1 MAIEQNE
8 IKKVITVDLGNT
20 ATLLKDYKKHI
31 DYLRGSLLQLDSASE
46 EYKII
51 SKEIKAEQ
59 DKLNE
64 VMKVGKGIT
73 DAAEGSYNQLS
84 QTMSELKKQWKAT
97 ADEAERAELGKQ
109 ILDINNQLKELDAS
123 TGNFQR
129 NVGDYAN
136 AFEQAFDKCLDGIKN
151 IDGPL
156 GELGGT
162 VKNMLPVI
170 KSINKTAISGLEGIK
185 KGIAATGIGVLVIAV
200 ATLMQHWED
209 LTKIIGV
216 SQASITEF
224 KNKSLDTLQS
234 IVIGAFGVGNALGNF
249 LLAPIRTIIEAVKG
263 LGTAIKS
270 VFSGDFSKAVEDA
283 KTALSN
289 IGNVWNKAFDFSV
302 NMGIGK
308 EIGYQFTERIR
319 QVMSSP
325 ETEETIEEAGTNI
338 GKTYAKGIEKGVK
351 NEITNVQK
359 SINDFMANSLKT
371 MLNYSIKEL
380 KDEANRR
387 SDWLKNAIQDAVDEA
402 NQEKFELQYSDDYD
416 TMTIQER
423 ADAEYE
429 IERKLIE
436 DKIALQ
442 QTYLD
447 NFIGTQEEKEV
458 ELKKLSALQ
467 QELDNADLKH
477 TKDTEKRKAN
487 IKRQEQEAL
496 LSSSVELFG
505 ALADLAE
512 EGSEEQKAFSIM
524 QTVLNT
530 LQSIMG
536 IWAGYSEMGP
546 FGIAAAAVQTAAVTA
561 TGAATIAKMKSTTKD
576 SASSASVAAPQI
588 STPSMT
594 SVNPLLDEQSDL
606 NRLETSNIQGN
617 SSNEPINMRVYVVD
631 QDIRDANN
639 KAEVVESNATF

>member
-20 ATLLKDYKKHI
+20 ATSLKDYKKHI
-31 DYLRGSLLQLDSASE
+31 DDLKGSLLQLDSASE
-46 EYKII
+46 EYEKI

-64 VMKVGKGIT
+64 VMKVGKTTT

-97 ADEAERAELGKQ
+97 ADEAERADLGKQ

-136 AFEQAFDKCLDGIKN
+136 AFEQAFDKCLDGVKN

-170 KSINKTAISGLEGIK
+170 KSINKTAISGLDGIK

-216 SQASITEF
+216 SQTSITEF
-224 KNKSLDTLQS
+224 KEKSLDTLQS

-325 ETEETIEEAGTNI
+325 ETEEAVEETGTNI
-338 GKTYAKGIEKGVK
+338 GKTYAKGISKGVEE
-351 NEITNVQK
+351 EIAETETKIDSSTQ
-359 SINDFMANSLKT
+359 SILDRLHKRNTDE
-371 MLNYSIKEL
+371 IEL
-380 KDEANRR
+380 LREKYEEEKALLEQYGLDTTQLTEEFEANVE
-387 SDWLKNAIQDAVDEA
+387 AIIDKRLDAEQKAIVE
-402 NQEKFELQYSDDYD
+402 QEKLEEELTAKKKAESDK
-416 TMTIQER
+416 QL
-423 ADAEYE
+423 A
-429 IERKLIE
+429 
-436 DKIALQ
+436 
-442 QTYLD
+442 
-447 NFIGTQEEKEV
+447 
-458 ELKKLSALQ
+458 LKKKEQ
-467 QELDNADLKH
+467 Q
-477 TKDTEKRKAN
+477 
-487 IKRQEQEAL
+487 AL
-496 LSSSVELFG
+496 LSSSIALFG
-505 ALADLAE
+505 ALSELSE

-594 SVNPLLDEQSDL
+594 NVNPLLDEQSDL
-606 NRLETSNIQGN
+606 NRLETSGIQSN
-617 SSNEPINMRVYVVD
+617 STNEQTIKCY
-631 QDIRDANN
+631 
-639 KAEVVESNATF
+639 VVESDITDVQNKVSVVEDNATF

>member
-20 ATLLKDYKKHI
+20 ATSLKDYKKHI
-31 DYLRGSLLQLDSASE
+31 DDLKGSLLQLDSASE
-46 EYKII
+46 EYDKIA
-51 SKEIKAEQ
+51 KEIKAEQ

-136 AFEQAFDKCLDGIKN
+136 AFEAAFDKCLDGVKN

-170 KSINKTAISGLEGIK
+170 KSINKTAISGLDGIK

-200 ATLMQHWED
+200 ATLIQHWED

-216 SQASITEF
+216 SQTSITEF

-283 KTALSN
+283 KSALSN

-319 QVMSSP
+319 QVMSLP

-359 SINDFMANSLKT
+359 SINDFMANAFKT
-371 MLNYSIKEL
+371 MLNYSIEEL
-380 KDEANRR
+380 KNEANRR

-402 NQEKFELQYSDDYD
+402 NQEKFELKYSADYD

-423 ADAEYE
+423 ADSEYE

-436 DKIALQ
+436 DKIKLQ
-442 QTYLD
+442 QTFLE
-447 NFIGTQEEKEV
+447 NFIGTVEEREKYEKQLAKTEQELSNLNVKHNKET
-458 ELKKLSALQ
+458 EEQKKKDKKLALMSS
-467 QELDNADLKH
+467 LDTASNIFGTLSDLME
-477 TKDTEKRKAN
+477 D
-487 IKRQEQEAL
+487 
-496 LSSSVELFG
+496 
-505 ALADLAE
+505 
-512 EGSEEQKAFSIM
+512 GSEEQKVLSIM
-524 QTVLNT
+524 ETTIST
-530 LQSIMG
+530 LTGAIDAYKSMAG
-536 IWAGYSEMGP
+536 IPYAGPALGAA
-546 FGIAAAAVQTAAVTA
+546 AAAAVTAA
-561 TGAATIAKMKSTTKD
+561 GIANINKIKSTTKD

-617 SSNEPINMRVYVVD
+617 SSNEPLNMRVYVVD

>member
-20 ATLLKDYKKHI
+20 ATSLKDYKKHI
-31 DYLRGSLLQLDSASE
+31 DDLKGSLLQLDSASE
-46 EYKII
+46 EYEKI

-64 VMKVGKGIT
+64 VMKVGKTTT

-97 ADEAERAELGKQ
+97 ADEAERADLGKQ

-136 AFEQAFDKCLDGIKN
+136 AFEQAFDKCLDGVKN

-170 KSINKTAISGLEGIK
+170 KSINKTAISGLDGIK

-216 SQASITEF
+216 SQTSITEF
-224 KNKSLDTLQS
+224 KEKSLDTLQS

-325 ETEETIEEAGTNI
+325 ETEETIEETGTNI
-338 GKTYAKGIEKGVK
+338 GKTYAKGIENGVK

-359 SINDFMANSLKT
+359 SINDFMANAFKT
-371 MLNYSIKEL
+371 MLNYSIEEL
-380 KDEANRR
+380 KDEASRR

-402 NQEKFELQYSDDYD
+402 NQEKFELKYSDDYD

-447 NFIGTQEEKEV
+447 NFIGTQEEKEL

-505 ALADLAE
+505 ALSDLAE

-594 SVNPLLDEQSDL
+594 NVNPLLDEQSDL
-606 NRLETSNIQGN
+606 NRLETSGIQSN
-617 SSNEPINMRVYVVD
+617 STNEQTIKCY
-631 QDIRDANN
+631 
-639 KAEVVESNATF
+639 VVESDITDAQNKVSVVEDNATF

>member
-20 ATLLKDYKKHI
+20 ATSLKDYKKHI
-31 DYLRGSLLQLDSASE
+31 DDLKGSLLQLDSASE
-46 EYKII
+46 EYEKI

-64 VMKVGKGIT
+64 VMKVGKTTT

-97 ADEAERAELGKQ
+97 ADEAERADLGKQ

-136 AFEQAFDKCLDGIKN
+136 AFEQAFDKCLDGVKN

-170 KSINKTAISGLEGIK
+170 KSINKTAISGLDGIK

-200 ATLMQHWED
+200 ATLIQHWED

-216 SQASITEF
+216 SQTSITEF
-224 KNKSLDTLQS
+224 KEKSLDTLQS

-359 SINDFMANSLKT
+359 SINDFMANAFKT
-371 MLNYSIKEL
+371 MLNYSIEEL
-380 KDEANRR
+380 KDEASRR

-402 NQEKFELQYSDDYD
+402 NQEKFELKYSADYD

-505 ALADLAE
+505 ALSDLAE
-512 EGSEEQKAFSIM
+512 EGSEEQKALSIM

-546 FGIAAAAVQTAAVTA
+546 FGVAAAAVQTAAVTA

-594 SVNPLLDEQSDL
+594 NVNPLLDEQSDL
-606 NRLETSNIQGN
+606 NRLETSGIQSN
-617 SSNEPINMRVYVVD
+617 STNEQTIKCY
-631 QDIRDANN
+631 
-639 KAEVVESNATF
+639 VVESDITDLQNKVNVVEDNATF

>member
-20 ATLLKDYKKHI
+20 ATSLRDYKKHI
-31 DYLRGSLLQLDSASE
+31 DDLKGSLLQLDSASE
-46 EYKII
+46 EYEKI

-64 VMKVGKGIT
+64 VMKVGKTTT

-97 ADEAERAELGKQ
+97 ADEAERADLGKQ

-136 AFEQAFDKCLDGIKN
+136 AFEQAFDKCLDGVKN

-216 SQASITEF
+216 SQTSITEF
-224 KNKSLDTLQS
+224 KEKSLDTLQS

-325 ETEETIEEAGTNI
+325 ETEEAVEETGTNI
-338 GKTYAKGIEKGVK
+338 GKTYAKGISKGVEE
-351 NEITNVQK
+351 EIAETETKIDSSTQ
-359 SINDFMANSLKT
+359 SILDRLHKRNTDE
-371 MLNYSIKEL
+371 IEL
-380 KDEANRR
+380 LREKYEEEKALLEQYGLDTTQLTEEFEANVE
-387 SDWLKNAIQDAVDEA
+387 AIIDKRLDAEQKAIVE
-402 NQEKFELQYSDDYD
+402 QEKLEEELTAKKKAESDK
-416 TMTIQER
+416 QL
-423 ADAEYE
+423 A
-429 IERKLIE
+429 
-436 DKIALQ
+436 
-442 QTYLD
+442 
-447 NFIGTQEEKEV
+447 
-458 ELKKLSALQ
+458 LKKKEQ
-467 QELDNADLKH
+467 Q
-477 TKDTEKRKAN
+477 
-487 IKRQEQEAL
+487 AL
-496 LSSSVELFG
+496 LSSSIALFG
-505 ALADLAE
+505 ALSELSE

-594 SVNPLLDEQSDL
+594 NVNPLLDEQSDL
-606 NRLETSNIQGN
+606 NRLETSGIQSN
-617 SSNEPINMRVYVVD
+617 STNEQTIKCY
-631 QDIRDANN
+631 
-639 KAEVVESNATF
+639 VVESDITDVQNKVSVVEDNATF

>member
-20 ATLLKDYKKHI
+20 ATSLKDYKKHI
-31 DYLRGSLLQLDSASE
+31 DDLKGSLLQLDSASE
-46 EYKII
+46 EYEKI

-64 VMKVGKGIT
+64 VMKVGKTTT

-97 ADEAERAELGKQ
+97 ADEAERADLGKQ

-136 AFEQAFDKCLDGIKN
+136 AFEQAFDKCLDGVKN

-170 KSINKTAISGLEGIK
+170 KSINKTAISGLDGIK

-216 SQASITEF
+216 SQTSITEF
-224 KNKSLDTLQS
+224 KEKSLDTLQS

-283 KTALSN
+283 KNALSN

-359 SINDFMANSLKT
+359 SINDFMANAFKT
-371 MLNYSIKEL
+371 MLNYSIEEL
-380 KDEANRR
+380 KDEASRR

-402 NQEKFELQYSDDYD
+402 NQEKFELKYSADYY

-436 DKIALQ
+436 DKIKLQ
-442 QTYLD
+442 QTFLE
-447 NFIGTQEEKEV
+447 NFIGTVEEREKYEKQLAKTEQELSNLNVKHNKET
-458 ELKKLSALQ
+458 EEQKKKDKKLALMSS
-467 QELDNADLKH
+467 LDTASNIFGTLSDLME
-477 TKDTEKRKAN
+477 D
-487 IKRQEQEAL
+487 
-496 LSSSVELFG
+496 
-505 ALADLAE
+505 
-512 EGSEEQKAFSIM
+512 GSEEQKVLSIM
-524 QTVLNT
+524 ETTIST
-530 LQSIMG
+530 LTGAIDAYKSMAG
-536 IWAGYSEMGP
+536 IPYVGP
-546 FGIAAAAVQTAAVTA
+546 ALGAAAAAAVTAA
-561 TGAATIAKMKSTTKD
+561 GIANINKIKSTTKD

-594 SVNPLLDEQSDL
+594 NVNPLLDEQSDL
-606 NRLETSNIQGN
+606 NRLETSGIQSN
-617 SSNEPINMRVYVVD
+617 STNEQTIKCY
-631 QDIRDANN
+631 
-639 KAEVVESNATF
+639 VVESDITDLQNKVNVVEDNATF

>member
-20 ATLLKDYKKHI
+20 ATSLKDYKKHI
-31 DYLRGSLLQLDSASE
+31 DDLKGSLLQLDSASE
-46 EYKII
+46 EYDKIAN
-51 SKEIKAEQ
+51 EIKTEQ

-64 VMKVGKGIT
+64 VMKVGKGVT

-136 AFEQAFDKCLDGIKN
+136 AFEQAFDKCLDGIQTL
-151 IDGPL
+151 DGPL
-156 GELGGT
+156 GEIGGT

-200 ATLMQHWED
+200 ATLIQHWED

-224 KNKSLDTLQS
+224 KEKSLDTLQT

-359 SINDFMANSLKT
+359 SINYFLANAFKT
-371 MLNYSIKEL
+371 MLNYSIEEL
-380 KDEANRR
+380 KDEASRR

-402 NQEKFELQYSDDYD
+402 NQEKFELKYSADYD

-546 FGIAAAAVQTAAVTA
+546 FGVAAAAVQTAAVTA

-594 SVNPLLDEQSDL
+594 NVSPLLDEQSDL
-606 NRLETSNIQGN
+606 NRLETSGIQ
-617 SSNEPINMRVYVVD
+617 SNYKNEQTI
-631 QDIRDANN
+631 
-639 KAEVVESNATF
+639 KCFVVESDITNAQNKVSVVEDNATF

>member
-8 IKKVITVDLGNT
+8 IKKVITVDLGNSET
-20 ATLLKDYKKHI
+20 KLKDYKKHI
-31 DYLRGSLLQLDSASE
+31 DDLRGSLLQLDKTSE
-46 EYKII
+46 EYKTI
-51 SKEIKAEQ
+51 SKEIEAEQ
-59 DKLNE
+59 AKLNE

-136 AFEQAFDKCLDGIKN
+136 AFEQAFDKCLDGINN

-170 KSINKTAISGLEGIK
+170 KSINKTAISGLDGIK

-216 SQASITEF
+216 SQTSITEF
-224 KNKSLDTLQS
+224 KEKSLDTLQS
-234 IVIGAFGVGNALGNF
+234 IVIGTFGVGNALGNF

-325 ETEETIEEAGTNI
+325 ETEEAVEEAGTNI

-359 SINDFMANSLKT
+359 SINDFMANAFKT
-371 MLNYSIKEL
+371 MLNYSIEEL
-380 KDEANRR
+380 KDEASRR

-402 NQEKFELQYSDDYD
+402 NQEKFELKYSANYD

-487 IKRQEQEAL
+487 IKRREQEAL

-505 ALADLAE
+505 ALSDLAE

-576 SASSASVAAPQI
+576 SASSASVAVPQI

-594 SVNPLLDEQSDL
+594 NVNPLLDEQSDL
-606 NRLETSNIQGN
+606 NRFNMSGMKGN
-617 SSNEPINMRVYVVD
+617 SQEQSNMRVYVVD
-631 QDIRDANN
+631 QDIRDANQ
-639 KAEVVESNATF
+639 KAEVVENNATF